1 LISEWW
7 TYRPADFLLF
17 SLRVYERQFEL
28 ANDNWWH
35 FELLMLALGL
45 CTIWLVWRQAPKA
58 NIFLGL
64 FAAASLVASA
74 KIFLLDQYAAI
85 NWLADELALLFFV
98 QAFALLVATVT
109 FMDGDWVRETKWT
122 RIVAGISLYLL
133 IAYPILTAVI
143 KQDWAA
149 YEAVAVAPDPTACAV
164 LAITW
169 MSRPRLA
176 LALSVI
182 PLAWV
187 ALSLST
193 LWTLESPTFWLL
205 ALTTILAG
213 GLILLHR
220 TNRI

>member
-28 ANDNWWH
+28 ANNNWWY

-64 FAAASLVASA
+64 FTAASLVASA
-74 KIFLLDQYAAI
+74 KVFMLDQYAAI
-85 NWLADELALLFFV
+85 NWLADELAMLFFIEGGAILIAAITLLASSRV
-98 QAFALLVATVT
+98 NTISRTRFLAAF
-109 FMDGDWVRETKWT
+109 
-122 RIVAGISLYLL
+122 SLYLL
-133 IAYPILTAVI
+133 IGYPVVAAMI
-143 KQDWAA
+143 KQQWAA
-149 YEAVAVAPDPTACAV
+149 YEAIAVAPDPTAVAALLV
-164 LAITW
+164 AGMFQPYLAI
-169 MSRPRLA
+169 
-176 LALSVI
+176 ALSII
-182 PLAWV
+182 PLTWIAF
-187 ALSLST
+187 SLMT

-213 GLILLHR
+213 GLILRHHTLR
-220 TNRI
+220 N